1 MEKCS
6 SCRAP
11 HHVCAVFRCLFWV
24 VSSSG
29 FHGDGRKREEDG
41 SCLPPP
47 EGFQSFFKGRR
58 AGSGSTLLI
67 RQRDHDGP
75 GVAHSAPRISLPQL
89 PWRSGGTALTANG
102 GFPTAP
108 QRKALTRE
116 EGGGHVGD
124 KALWLLERKGN
135 QLKILSL
142 TDEGLRDWRR
152 FVSQSPPPSWTDNLE
167 RPGFPTFFVLLVIA
181 DTSSCLAF
189 LMLLSTFSNLDLLN
203 H

>member
-116 EGGGHVGD
+116 REVAMWEIKLSGC
-124 KALWLLERKGN
+124 WKG
-135 QLKILSL
+135 
-142 TDEGLRDWRR
+142 R
-152 FVSQSPPPSWTDNLE
+152 
-167 RPGFPTFFVLLVIA
+167 A
-181 DTSSCLAF
+181 TSSRF
-189 LMLLSTFSNLDLLN
+189 SPSRTRGYEIGVGLSHSRRRHPGRTILRGQASRHSSCFWSSQTP
-203 H
+203 HRASRF